1 MKTQP
6 TLLFAML
13 LLIPFG
19 CDDLPIG
26 FENNI
31 GSSALSGKPPVLKIS
46 YTEVAQRKA
55 EFAEGTPKDQIFFKD
70 YLIVKNNNFGN
81 NN

>member
-6 TLLFAML
+6 TLLWAIL
-13 LLIPFG
+13 LLITFG

-26 FENNI
+26 FENTI
-31 GSSALSGKPPVLKIS
+31 GSSVLSGKPPVLKIS

-55 EFAEGTPKDQIFFKD
+55 ESQQKTLGSLRFVFCGTFRHLF
-70 YLIVKNNNFGN
+70 
-81 NN
+81 